1 MTIAAAGRRAMSAVS
16 EGQDLSETV
25 GEAAERGADGFAIDP
40 GDFLSAR
47 EQGSSAGTRIEQQN
61 ASMEEIG
68 AIVSNTTLE
77 RGDDGEW
84 VNVICPVVIP
94 KRNAIVA
101 LAVPVLGLA
110 FLAMIGLV
118 ATSSSG
124 VGTAWFGPQL
134 WTLLVILAVLLWARR
149 SVVMVPEGCQAMITK
164 FSKLDRTVGPGR
176 TVLLDP
182 RKKVSYV
189 LNTTREYPFNAPIS
203 EAPTRGGIKASV
215 DLFLQFRIEDPT
227 QFMFALGA
235 VSGFSDKLTNAVS
248 EVTRSLIYQQ
258 RAEDIYDLVGESTQ
272 ELLDS
277 LNEQFLPAVR
287 LTSANITHAEPS
299 SQQYRAD
306 LAAPEMVRMAKDA
319 YTYEYELSLRKEQDE
334 GDLNKELASMNE
346 SLSGIRAEI
355 ASYQAQMDTAL
366 ERETNRAKAQAR
378 QRFVEAE
385 STANANSALLEAQA
399 LDIRAVSAANNP
411 EILEYHYEKD
421 VLDKLESLAEHLPV
435 LVSLGDQDDIDYPAA
450 ARRMLG
456 NHEGAAG
463 LSESDVAAIRERT
476 ETIRERI
483 SGREAEIEQLLAAGG
498 HTESSGTEAAGSEFP
513 GAEPE
518 NPPSE
523 TPVSETTAPETTDA
537 GLGEAGTTGF
547 DGAEAAT
554 ALPTGGENAPAAPAT
569 GADPNGTAGTTTDEA
584 SNGEARGGEQQQAGE
599 M

>member
-1 MTIAAAGRRAMSAVS
+1 MSIAAAGRQAVSAVS
-16 EGQDLSETV
+16 EGRGLSEAV
-25 GEAAERGADGFAIDP
+25 GEAAEEATDGFAIDP
-40 GDFLSAR
+40 ADFLSAR
-47 EQGSSAGTRIEQQN
+47 EQGSSAGTRIEQRT
-61 ASMEEIG
+61 APMSDIG
-68 AIVSNTTLE
+68 AIVNSSVSE
-77 RGDDGEW
+77 RGDGEW

-94 KRNAIVA
+94 KRSALAGVVLPVLA
-101 LAVPVLGLA
+101 LAVLA
-110 FLAMIGLV
+110 VVGTFVSNLFGI
-118 ATSSSG
+118 
-124 VGTAWFGPQL
+124 GTAWFGPHI
-134 WTLLVILAVLLWARR
+134 WVLLAIVAALLWARR
-149 SVVMVPEGCQAMITK
+149 SVVMVPEGCQAMVTK

-182 RKKVSYV
+182 RKQVSYV

-235 VSGFSDKLTNAVS
+235 VSGFSDKLSNAVS

-346 SLSGIRAEI
+346 SLSAIKAEI

-399 LDIRAVSAANNP
+399 LDIRAVSAADNP
-411 EILEYHYEKD
+411 EILEYHYEKNA
-421 VLDKLESLAEHLPV
+421 LDKLESLAEHLPM
-435 LVSLGDQDDIDYPAA
+435 LVSLGDSDDIDYLAA
-450 ARRMLG
+450 ARKMLG
-456 NHEGAAG
+456 ATDGSAG
-463 LSESDVAAIRERT
+463 LSEADVAEIQGRTAAIQ
-476 ETIRERI
+476 ERI
-483 SGREAEIEQLLAAGG
+483 QEREGEIEQLLANSG
-498 HTESSGTEAAGSEFP
+498 HTETPAETSVEEVDRIQASVSDESISEQVDQLTER
-513 GAEPE
+513 AE
-518 NPPSE
+518 N
-523 TPVSETTAPETTDA
+523 
-537 GLGEAGTTGF
+537 G
-547 DGAEAAT
+547 DG
-554 ALPTGGENAPAAPAT
+554 PA
-569 GADPNGTAGTTTDEA
+569 DE
-584 SNGEARGGEQQQAGE
+584 QHQAGE
-599 M
+599 Q

>member
-1 MTIAAAGRRAMSAVS
+1 MSIAAAGRQAMSAMS
-16 EGQDLSETV
+16 EGQGFSEVAGQATE
-25 GEAAERGADGFAIDP
+25 EATEGFSIDP

-47 EQGSSAGTRIEQQN
+47 EQDTSAGTRIEQRS
-61 ASMEEIG
+61 ASIGEIG
-68 AIVSNTTLE
+68 AIVNRSVSE
-77 RGDDGEW
+77 RGDNGEW

-94 KRNAIVA
+94 KRSAVLSLGLPVLA
-101 LAVPVLGLA
+101 LAVLAVIGVL
-110 FLAMIGLV
+110 V
-118 ATSSSG
+118 TQSTG
-124 VGTAWFGPQL
+124 VGAAWFGPHI
-134 WTLLVILAVLLWARR
+134 WVLLVLVAVLLWARR

-182 RKKVSYV
+182 RKQVSYV

-272 ELLDS
+272 ELLES
-277 LNEQFLPAVR
+277 LNKQFLPAVR

-299 SQQYRAD
+299 NQQYRAD
-306 LAAPEMVRMAKDA
+306 LAAPEMVRLAKEA
-319 YTYEYELSLRKEQDE
+319 YTYEYELSLRKEQNE

-355 ASYQAQMDTAL
+355 ASHQAQMDTAL

-385 STANANSALLEAQA
+385 STANANAALLEAQA
-399 LDIRAVSAANNP
+399 LDIQAVSAADTP
-411 EILEYHYEKD
+411 EILEYRYEQD
-421 VLDKLESLAEHLPV
+421 MLDKLEGLAEHLPV
-435 LVSLGDQDDIDYPAA
+435 LVSLGDGDDIDYLTA

-456 NHEGAAG
+456 VSDEGAG
-463 LSESDVAAIRERT
+463 LSETDVAAIQQRT
-476 ETIRERI
+476 EAIQERI
-483 SGREAEIEQLLAAGG
+483 RARQAEIDELLAPAVPEEEATAEETTSEEVPERDR
-498 HTESSGTEAAGSEFP
+498 TERIRASVTDESLTERVDQLSAPDDDSATPGSE
-513 GAEPE
+513 
-518 NPPSE
+518 
-523 TPVSETTAPETTDA
+523 
-537 GLGEAGTTGF
+537 
-547 DGAEAAT
+547 
-554 ALPTGGENAPAAPAT
+554 
-569 GADPNGTAGTTTDEA
+569 
-584 SNGEARGGEQQQAGE
+584 QHQAGE
-599 M
+599 Q

>member
-1 MTIAAAGRRAMSAVS
+1 MTIAAAGRQAMSAMS
-16 EGQDLSETV
+16 EGQGVSEAA
-25 GEAAERGADGFAIDP
+25 GEAAQEAGDGFAIDP

-47 EQGSSAGTRIEQQN
+47 EQGSSTGTRIEQRN
-61 ASMEEIG
+61 ASMDEIG
-68 AIVSNTTLE
+68 ALVNNTTLE
-77 RGDDGEW
+77 RGGDGEW

-94 KRNAIVA
+94 KRSAIIGLA
-101 LAVPVLGLA
+101 LPLLGLTLLAV
-110 FLAMIGLV
+110 IGLV
-118 ATSSSG
+118 ASRITG
-124 VGTAWFGPQL
+124 LGTAWFGPHI
-134 WTLLVILAVLLWARR
+134 WVLLVILAVLLWAR
-149 SVVMVPEGCQAMITK
+149 SSIVMVPEGCQAMITK

-176 TVLLDP
+176 TMLLDP

-399 LDIRAVSAANNP
+399 LDIRAVSAAENP

-421 VLDKLESLAEHLPV
+421 VLDKLEGLAEHLPV
-435 LVSLGDQDDIDYPAA
+435 LVSLGDEDDVDYLAA

-456 NHEGAAG
+456 TSDGAAG
-463 LSESDVAAIRERT
+463 LSETDVAAIQRRT
-476 ETIRERI
+476 EAIQERI
-483 SGREAEIEQLLAAGG
+483 SARESEIEQLLAEGG
-498 HTESSGTEAAGSEFP
+498 HTEPAGEP
-513 GAEPE
+513 ADAEPD
-518 NPPSE
+518 PAADTDTH
-523 TPVSETTAPETTDA
+523 TP
-537 GLGEAGTTGF
+537 
-547 DGAEAAT
+547 
-554 ALPTGGENAPAAPAT
+554 GGESFTPDAADGGAP
-569 GADPNGTAGTTTDEA
+569 GGD
-584 SNGEARGGEQQQAGE
+584 SNGDDEQHQAGE
-599 M
+599 R

>member
-1 MTIAAAGRRAMSAVS
+1 MSIASAGRQAMSAVS
-16 EGQDLSETV
+16 EGQGWSEAV
-25 GEAAERGADGFAIDP
+25 GAAAGQATDGFAIDP
-40 GDFLSAR
+40 GDFISAR
-47 EQGSSAGTRIEQQN
+47 EQGTSAGTRIEQRT
-61 ASMEEIG
+61 APIGEIG
-68 AIVSNTTLE
+68 EIVNRSVSE
-77 RGDDGEW
+77 RGDSGEW

-94 KRNAIVA
+94 KRSALITVGLPVLV
-101 LAVPVLGLA
+101 LAVLA
-110 FLAMIGLV
+110 VVGMLV
-118 ATSSSG
+118 TASVG
-124 VGTAWFGPQL
+124 VGQAWFGPHI
-134 WTLLVILAVLLWARR
+134 WVLVAVVAVLLWARR
-149 SVVMVPEGCQAMITK
+149 SVIMVPEGCQAMITK

-182 RKKVSYV
+182 RKQVSYV

-235 VSGFSDKLTNAVS
+235 VSGFSDKLSNAVS

-306 LAAPEMVRMAKDA
+306 LAAPEMVRLAKEA
-319 YTYEYELSLRKEQDE
+319 YTYEYELSLRKEQNE

-355 ASYQAQMDTAL
+355 ASHQAQMDTAL
-366 ERETNRAKAQAR
+366 ERETNRAKSQAR

-399 LDIRAVSAANNP
+399 LDIQAVSAAETP
-411 EILEYHYEKD
+411 EILEYRYEQD
-421 VLDKLESLAEHLPV
+421 ILDKLEGLAEHLPM
-435 LVSLGDQDDIDYPAA
+435 LVSLGDGDGDDIDYLVT

-456 NHEGAAG
+456 ASDGGAG
-463 LSESDVAAIRERT
+463 LSETDMAAIRQRT
-476 ETIRERI
+476 EVIQERI
-483 SGREAEIEQLLAAGG
+483 RSREAEIDELVAASVHAATGDEDSAEKVADEDRSEQVRASLPDESITEKVEQLGN
-498 HTESSGTEAAGSEFP
+498 SP
-513 GAEPE
+513 
-518 NPPSE
+518 
-523 TPVSETTAPETTDA
+523 
-537 GLGEAGTTGF
+537 
-547 DGAEAAT
+547 DGAAQDSEHH
-554 ALPTGGENAPAAPAT
+554 
-569 GADPNGTAGTTTDEA
+569 
-584 SNGEARGGEQQQAGE
+584 QAGE
-599 M
+599 Q

>member
-1 MTIAAAGRRAMSAVS
+1 MSVAAAGRQAMSAVTENQGFSGDS
-16 EGQDLSETV
+16 EQNPVE
-25 GEAAERGADGFAIDP
+25 GFTTDP
-40 GDFLSAR
+40 ADFLSAR
-47 EQGSSAGTRIEQQN
+47 EQGSSAGTRIEQRT
-61 ASMEEIG
+61 APMGEISQLVNSS
-68 AIVSNTTLE
+68 VSE
-77 RGDDGEW
+77 RGNDGEW

-94 KRNAIVA
+94 KRNALTSIALPVLA
-101 LAVPVLGLA
+101 LAVIAVLGT
-110 FLAMIGLV
+110 V
-118 ATSSSG
+118 AAQATG
-124 VGTAWFGPQL
+124 VGTAWFGPHI
-134 WTLLVILAVLLWARR
+134 WVLLAIAAVMLWARR
-149 SVVMVPEGCQAMITK
+149 SIVMVPEGCHAMITK

-182 RKKVSYV
+182 RKQVSYV

-272 ELLDS
+272 ELLDN

-346 SLSGIRAEI
+346 SLSGIKAEI
-355 ASYQAQMDTAL
+355 ASYQAQMDTSL

-385 STANANSALLEAQA
+385 STANANAALLEAQA
-399 LDIRAVSAANNP
+399 LDIRALSAADNP
-411 EILEYHYEKD
+411 EILEYHYEKET
-421 VLDKLESLAEHLPV
+421 LDKLESLAEHLPT
-435 LVSLGDQDDIDYPAA
+435 LLSLGDGENIDYLAT
-450 ARRMLG
+450 ARQMLG
-456 NHEGAAG
+456 ATEDGGG
-463 LSESDVAAIRERT
+463 LSEADVAAIQQRV
-476 ETIRERI
+476 ETIQQRVRE
-483 SGREAEIEQLLAAGG
+483 REAEIEQLLAAGG
-498 HTESSGTEAAGSEFP
+498 HTGTDADPTSDSADSEEDRTATP
-513 GAEPE
+513 ASAEPADTRE
-518 NPPSE
+518 DR
-523 TPVSETTAPETTDA
+523 T
-537 GLGEAGTTGF
+537 
-547 DGAEAAT
+547 AEAA
-554 ALPTGGENAPAAPAT
+554 EN
-569 GADPNGTAGTTTDEA
+569 GASPSDE
-584 SNGEARGGEQQQAGE
+584 QHQAGE
-599 M
+599 Q